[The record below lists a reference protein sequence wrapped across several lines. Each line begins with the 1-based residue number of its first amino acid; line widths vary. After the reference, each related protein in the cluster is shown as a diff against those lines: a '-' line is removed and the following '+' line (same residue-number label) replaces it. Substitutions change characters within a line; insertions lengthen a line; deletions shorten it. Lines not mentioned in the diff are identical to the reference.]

1 MGEFNTLMAR
11 DGHEFRAYLAAPSG
25 PPRGAVVVIQ
35 EVFGVNAHMR
45 AVTDGY
51 AAERYLAIAPS
62 LFDRVRRGI
71 ELDYNEKT
79 LQEGFGYVKQLKR
92 DEILKDLAA
101 CVAVVKH
108 AGRVGSV
115 GFCWGGG
122 ISYLAA
128 CELPVAA
135 AVCYYGGSIVNY
147 LDKKPRCP
155 VMYHFAER
163 DTFIKPEDIAKIKSV
178 HPQGI
183 YYTYPAGH
191 AFNRDV
197 EPHYEPKC
205 AALARQRTLEFFAQH
220 LERK

>member
-1 MGEFNTLMAR
+1 MAEFNTLMAR
-11 DGHEFRAYLAAPSG
+11 DGHEFRAYLA
-25 PPRGAVVVIQ
+25 PPPGEARGAVIVIQ
-35 EVFGVNAHMR
+35 EIFGVNAHIR
-45 AVTDGY
+45 SVTDGY
-51 AAERYLAIAPS
+51 AAEGYLAIAPA

-71 ELDYNEKT
+71 ELDYNDKT
-79 LQEGFGYVKQLKR
+79 RQEGFGYVQQLQR
-92 DEILKDLAA
+92 EEILKDLAA
-101 CVAVVKH
+101 CHAVVRH

-128 CELPVAA
+128 CELPLAA
-135 AVCYYGGSIVNY
+135 AVCYYGASIVKY

-155 VMYHFAER
+155 VLYHFAEH
-163 DTFIKPEDIAKIKSV
+163 DESIPPEDIAKIKAM

-183 YYTYPAGH
+183 YHTYPAKH

-197 EPHYEPKC
+197 GENYEPKS
-205 AALARQRTLEFFAQH
+205 AALARQRTLDFFAEH